1 MAPSLDRN
9 ERSGHRL
16 LHCNND
22 LACSVGFYVMGVKPL
37 APSDGPGTP
46 RSAAPEYGRLVR
58 VRALQ
63 VERRIVG
70 YVVAVKEADKAVGLV
85 RTSVVDSQSVV
96 EDVGRVSG
104 ELLKA
109 LGLVNGQFVRTDRL
123 PEVGCRC

>member
-1 MAPSLDRN
+1 
-9 ERSGHRL
+9 
-16 LHCNND
+16 
-22 LACSVGFYVMGVKPL
+22 
-37 APSDGPGTP
+37 
-46 RSAAPEYGRLVR
+46 LVR